1 MKKHVL
7 TIVLLLATAAA
18 GLSQRYAFIDSEY
31 ILSNIPAFNTAQEQ
45 LDKLAQ
51 EWQSEIEKQYEV
63 VEQMYRR
70 YQNER
75 VLLTDEMKRKRE
87 EEIVNKERD
96 VQTLQRKYFG
106 TEGELFNKRGELIKP
121 IQDQI
126 YKAVS
131 DLANEGN
138 YAIIFDVAAGATLF
152 YTNPRY
158 DLSDDVL
165 KRLGY
170 KN

>member
-1 MKKHVL
+1 MKKHIL
-7 TIVLLLATAAA
+7 TTAIILMTITTAW
-18 GLSQRYAFIDSEY
+18 SQKYAYIDSEY
-31 ILSNIPAFNTAQEQ
+31 ILSNIPAFNAAQEQ
-45 LDKLAQ
+45 LDKIAE
-51 EWQSEIEKQYEV
+51 EWQNDIEKQYEV
-63 VEQMYRR
+63 VEQMYRK

-75 VLLTDEMKRKRE
+75 VLLSDEMRRQRE
-87 EEIVNKERD
+87 EEIVMKEREI
-96 VQTLQRKYFG
+96 QNLQRSYFG
-106 TEGELFNKRGELIKP
+106 TDGELFNKRSELVKP

-131 DLANEGN
+131 EIAVEGS
-138 YAIIFDVAAGATLF
+138 YAVIFDIASSATLF